1 MRSTAVTQRPAGLPS
16 PEQVIALLHDEFSR
30 AGYEIDDVVVDAC
43 SRPARI
49 RVVADGDIPLDLDAV
64 SQLSRSAS
72 ELLDAV
78 DTGDVAYVLEVS
90 SPGVDRPL
98 TLEKHFRR
106 ARGRKVELT
115 LQDGSAVIGRLGATD
130 DGVVELVVRAGA
142 GWSVRQVALPEIRKG
157 VVHVEFSPPNI
168 EELELAGGAGA
179 TAGTEVEA

>member
-1 MRSTAVTQRPAGLPS
+1 MTQRPAGLPS
-16 PEQVIALLHDEFSR
+16 PEQVTALLHDEFSR
-30 AGYEIDDVVVDAC
+30 AGYEIDDVVVDTR

-49 RVVADGDIPLDLDAV
+49 RVVADGDTPLDLDAV

-98 TLEKHFRR
+98 TAEKHFRR

-115 LQDGSAVIGRLGATD
+115 LQDGSTAIGRLGATA
-130 DGVVELVVRAGA
+130 DGAIELVVRARA
-142 GWSVRQVALPEIRKG
+142 GWSVRHVALPEIRNA
-157 VVHVEFSPPNI
+157 VVQVEFSAPNI
-168 EELELAGGAGA
+168 KELELAGVAGA